1 MHTCN
6 LTFINEYALFHF
18 AHISQKKRGLSDTA
32 EIPAKNKTIG
42 GGRYAHSILSYGVL
56 ITKVLKF
63 YSFHSKQKSLPLR
76 S

>member
-42 GGRYAHSILSYGVL
+42 GGRYAHSILYRMV
-56 ITKVLKF
+56 F
-63 YSFHSKQKSLPLR
+63 
-76 S
+76 